1 MLSLTKSQLLKLLT
15 YCVYIIYDGSYK
27 YSMLKSDI
35 LRDTTKTKTDMNNT
49 EIIIIMINAYL

>member
-1 MLSLTKSQLLKLLT
+1 LT